1 MPPQTSRPF
10 AESRARARA
19 MWRAG
24 YSVRYIASALG
35 IGARAA
41 AKQIGVVEGTPGFGS
56 NAVYRLDIR
65 VTDLPHPAR
74 AVAHRGAGLLCEL

>member
-41 AKQIGVVEGTPGFGS
+41 ARMVGP
-56 NAVYRLDIR
+56 
-65 VTDLPHPAR
+65 R
-74 AVAHRGAGLLCEL
+74 AVRERAEGGRSR